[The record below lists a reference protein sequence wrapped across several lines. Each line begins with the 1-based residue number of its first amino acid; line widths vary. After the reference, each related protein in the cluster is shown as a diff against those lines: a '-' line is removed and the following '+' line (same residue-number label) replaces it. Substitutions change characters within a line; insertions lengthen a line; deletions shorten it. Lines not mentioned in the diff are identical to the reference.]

1 MPRSLIAAYR
11 ARLPLGPAD
20 AQLLHRTPDERI
32 VGLYRAARLTSV
44 FQPVADRAG
53 AVVGQV
59 GYVRCEGD
67 GAVDLSPWQLFA
79 LAASGDELVRLDRLC
94 RTVHALNYFGVDER
108 GRRLHLLVEHRLLT
122 TVPDDHGRAFERVL
136 ASFEVKTSRV
146 VIELPAEAS
155 GNAGLL
161 AHVIANYRYHG
172 YAVAARA
179 LPGKL
184 ETVAALR
191 PDVVRLDPRDH
202 RDGELVK
209 AIELARHFGA
219 RALVERVESREGLER
234 ALEAG
239 ADLVQGVAV
248 GVPAPEPAWRPLA
261 DAFQD
266 PKAAAA
272 STGTVAAS
280 LAQS

>member
-59 GYVRCEGD
+59 GYIRCEGE
-67 GAVDLSPWQLFA
+67 GTVDLSPWQVFA
-79 LAASGDELVRLDRLC
+79 LAACDDELVRLDRLC
-94 RTVHALNYFGVDER
+94 RTVHALNYFSADAGD
-108 GRRLHLLVEHRLLT
+108 RRLHLLVEYRLLT

-136 ASFEVKTSRV
+136 ASFEVRTKRV
-146 VIELPAEAS
+146 VIDLPAEAS
-155 GNAGLL
+155 GNASLL
-161 AHVIANYRYHG
+161 ARVIANYRHHG

-191 PDVVRLDPRDH
+191 PDIVRLDPRDH
-202 RDGELVK
+202 PAGDLRG
-209 AIELARHFGA
+209 AIALARSCGA
-219 RALVERVESREGLER
+219 RALVERLESRRALER
-234 ALEAG
+234 ALDAG
-239 ADLVQGVAV
+239 ADLVQGLAV
-248 GVPAPEPAWRPLA
+248 SGPST
-261 DAFQD
+261 DARWSGAFDACAAKPQD
-266 PKAAAA
+266 LMTAA
-272 STGTVAAS
+272 
-280 LAQS
+280 

>member
-11 ARLPLGPAD
+11 ARLPLGPDD

-59 GYVRCEGD
+59 GYIRCKGEGT
-67 GAVDLSPWQLFA
+67 VDLSPWQLFA
-79 LAASGDELVRLDRLC
+79 LAASDDELVRLDRLC
-94 RTVHALNYFGVDER
+94 RTVHALNYFGADA
-108 GRRLHLLVEHRLLT
+108 GNRRLHLLVEHRLLT

-136 ASFEVKTSRV
+136 ASFEVSTSRV

-155 GNAGLL
+155 GNPSLL
-161 AHVIANYRYHG
+161 AHVIASYRYHG
-172 YAVAARA
+172 YALAARA

-191 PDVVRLDPRDH
+191 PDIVRLDARDH
-202 RDGELVK
+202 PKGELRR
-209 AIELARHFGA
+209 AIEVVRSMGG
-219 RALVERVESREGLER
+219 RALVERLERQGALER

-239 ADLVQGVAV
+239 ADLVQGLAV
-248 GVPAPEPAWRPLA
+248 GCPSS
-261 DAFQD
+261 DARW
-266 PKAAAA
+266 
-272 STGTVAAS
+272 STIFDVHAAS
-280 LAQS
+280 LPDLTTAA